1 MPRSFFI
8 ESGRVETF
16 DSNILFLLV
25 YFRCIRVEKMNKW
38 FPLLLLSYS
47 LGPINFIVVINS
59 KQIFILT

>member
-1 MPRSFFI
+1 MIIIIIIIISSSII

-38 FPLLLLSYS
+38 FPLLLL
-47 LGPINFIVVINS
+47 F
-59 KQIFILT
+59 

>member
-25 YFRCIRVEKMNKW
+25 YFRCIRAEKMNKW
-38 FPLLLLSYS
+38 FPLLLLLLLLLY
-47 LGPINFIVVINS
+47 NN
-59 KQIFILT
+59 